1 MGDLEDSV
9 FKENVFGQWSKH
21 SEYYSSDKHRIERDD
36 EYDEPEEGAAPVDEM
51 TSLKDTARDLTNADV
66 PEPIRRQ
73 ILSKRMKGHQTGVK
87 AVLADYKEHNSMAYH
102 QSVADNA
109 RRQEQLM
116 RIARG
121 AVRQDNPEE
130 VLVAAAMEAA
140 MGKVGED
147 GEEEGDGLSDEEDDD
162 AFAAFKQL
170 RLEALKQQAAC
181 PLFGFLS
188 EVTPDR
194 YLADVYEEDE
204 RVVVCVHL
212 YNNNV
217 EACPLLNRYLEALSR
232 ENPHI
237 KFLKMNV
244 SQTSQ
249 NNGHSCDDYLSAIIN
264 IDKAALPMLI
274 LHRAGEVLHTLVGAE
289 HDFNTL
295 TFLKEDIGC
304 LIHTCLSG
312 EQSASGRV
320 R

>member
-9 FKENVFGQWSKH
+9 FKENVYGKWSTH
-21 SEYYSSDKHRIERDD
+21 SEYYKSDKHRIERDHD
-36 EYDEPEEGAAPVDEM
+36 VDEPEEGIEPVDEM
-51 TSLKDTARDLTNADV
+51 AALRDTARDLNTADV

-73 ILSKRMKGHQTGVK
+73 ILNKRMNGHQTGVK
-87 AVLADYKEHNSMAYH
+87 AVIADYNEHHAMKYQVEQA
-102 QSVADNA
+102 QNA
-109 RRQEQLM
+109 KRTEQLM

-121 AVRQDNPEE
+121 AIRQDNPEE
-130 VLVAAAMEAA
+130 VMVAAAMEAA
-140 MGKVGED
+140 MGKIGQD
-147 GEEEGDGLSDEEDDD
+147 GEAEDEEHDGLSDEEDDE

-181 PLFGFLS
+181 PLFGFIS

-194 YLADVYEEDE
+194 YLKEVYEEDS

-217 EACPLLNRYLEALSR
+217 EACPLLNRYLESLCR
-232 ENPHI
+232 ELPHM

-244 SQTSQ
+244 SQNSQ
-249 NNGHSCDDYLSAIIN
+249 NNNHSCDDYLSAIIN

-274 LHRAGEVLHTLVGAE
+274 LVRAGEVLHTLVGAE

-295 TFLKEDIGC
+295 VFTKEDINC
-304 LIHTCLSG
+304 LIDTCLAG
-312 EQSASGRV
+312 EMLV
-320 R
+320 K

>member
-1 MGDLEDSV
+1 MGDLEDSI
-9 FKENVFGQWSKH
+9 FKENVYGQWSKH
-21 SEYYSSDKHRIERDD
+21 SEYYKSDKHRIERDND
-36 EYDEPEEGAAPVDEM
+36 VDEPEEGAEPVDEM
-51 TSLKDTARDLTNADV
+51 ASLQDTARDLSSADV

-87 AVLADYKEHNSMAYH
+87 AVLADYNEHHAMAYH
-102 QSVADNA
+102 AKIAENNM
-109 RRQEQLM
+109 RQEQLM

-140 MGKVGED
+140 MGKVGSD
-147 GEEEGDGLSDEEDDD
+147 GEEEDDGLSDEEEDE

-170 RLEALKQQAAC
+170 RLDALKAQAAC

-188 EVTPDR
+188 EVSPDQ
-194 YLADVYEEDE
+194 YLSQVYEEDA
-204 RVVVCVHL
+204 RVAVCVHL

-217 EACPLLNRYLEALSR
+217 EACPLLNRYLESLAR
-232 ENPHI
+232 ESPHI

-274 LHRAGEVLHTLVGAE
+274 LHKAGEVTHTLVGAE
-289 HDFNTL
+289 YEFNTL
-295 TFLKEDIGC
+295 TFAKEDIGC
-304 LIHTCLSG
+304 LIDACLAG
-312 EQSASGRV
+312 EQPA
-320 R
+320 